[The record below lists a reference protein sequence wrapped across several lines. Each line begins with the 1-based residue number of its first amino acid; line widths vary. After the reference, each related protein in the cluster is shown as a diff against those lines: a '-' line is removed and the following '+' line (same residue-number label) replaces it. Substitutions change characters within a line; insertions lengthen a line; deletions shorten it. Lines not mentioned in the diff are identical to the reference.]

1 MASGALTRVQPAGML
16 QAVFQA
22 ATPPPQAWLLT
33 VVPNTPETAG
43 RRPGI
48 GIGHEW
54 ATWVRRA
61 SPGTRDRRFATGPA
75 LSIRLRCYTPGCHT
89 PGCHTPGCHTPGCH
103 TPGCHTPGS
112 HTPGSHTPD
121 PISQRLRFGPNSCFY
136 CSSRF
141 PRVTCLRHVGRR
153 LHSAS
158 AHRETCTSQRRFCMC
173 GVPARSRMFAT

>member
-89 PGCHTPGCHTPGCH
+89 PGCHTPGCHTPG
-103 TPGCHTPGS
+103 S